1 MKKKA
6 LVLISFVSFLVMSFV
21 FVPTGSVFISSTGI
35 VKFISNAPLETITA
49 ESKKMSGVLDAEKRT
64 FAFSLPIPSFEGFN
78 SPLQKEHFNENYL
91 ESDKIPKAFFKG
103 KIIEEV
109 NIDLPGTYTVRV
121 KGLMQ
126 IHDIEK
132 ETIIKAKI
140 ISSTGGKITITSSFS
155 VLLKDFNINIPTI
168 VNQKIAPE
176 ILVDVKTDMNLKK

>member
-1 MKKKA
+1 MKKKS
-6 LVLISFVSFLVMSFV
+6 LVLISFASLLLMSFV
-21 FVPTGSVFISSTGI
+21 FVPTGSIYISGNGI

-64 FAFSLPIPSFEGFN
+64 FAFSVPIPSFEGFN

-109 NIDLPGTYTVRV
+109 NIELPGTYTVRV
-121 KGLMQ
+121 KGAMQ

-132 ETIIKAKI
+132 ELIIKAKI
-140 ISSTGGKITITSSFS
+140 ISSTGGKITISSSFN

-168 VNQKIAPE
+168 VNQKIASE
-176 ILVDVKTDMNLKK
+176 ILVDVKTDMSLKK